1 MNKLKI
7 SCEMNNQQFYRWDFQ
22 CEAGE
27 ENGDDRNVV
36 DQIHDTYGWLAVIAS
51 NLPSPSRLP
60 QQNFAWYETEN
71 ETIAAGWILTSLD
84 KFSAMYV

>member
-1 MNKLKI
+1 
-7 SCEMNNQQFYRWDFQ
+7 MNNQHFYRWDFQ
-22 CEAGE
+22 FEAGE

-36 DQIHDTYGWLAVIAS
+36 DQIADSDTCGWLAVIAS

-71 ETIAAGWILTSLD
+71 ERIAAGWILTSLV